1 MRSQR
6 VLVVSS
12 LLGLLLAST
21 AGRAAESYAFG
32 NRVLTVGEGVGKLVE
47 LAGAPLHKEPIE
59 NEEGAR
65 IGERW
70 EYRIDGKTLLVT
82 LQDGK
87 VQQLTEIY

>member
-1 MRSQR
+1 MRNHR
-6 VLVVSS
+6 VLAVSS

-21 AGRAAESYAFG
+21 AGQAADSYAFG

-47 LAGAPLHKEPIE
+47 LAGTPLHKEPIE

-87 VQQLTEIY
+87 VQQLVEIY